1 MGADGQGEEKAAAGR
16 GSGSKAASLP
26 EYSFMPPRAGGS
38 KGSRTRRQAWKS
50 RSRCCRLTGEE
61 GKDPWGQ
68 TLPFPAP
75 RLKHREDALHFQ
87 ILLMCPPPE
96 THLQMVHKCA
106 HGGGHLERSWLY
118 SEIDAVEALATL
130 V

>member
-1 MGADGQGEEKAAAGR
+1 MGADRQGEGKDAAGR

-38 KGSRTRRQAWKS
+38 RTRRQAWKS

-61 GKDPWGQ
+61 SEDPWGQ
-68 TLPFPAP
+68 TLLFPAP
-75 RLKHREDALHFQ
+75 LLKHREDAPHFQ

-106 HGGGHLERSWLY
+106 HRGGHLEQSWLY
-118 SEIDAVEALATL
+118 TRIDAVEALATL